1 MYPNTA
7 LSGLSG
13 NPQMMVLYNLSSL
26 FLAGDEKKGKTF
38 VMDSISDEGDQPW
51 QSYHTVFTNA
61 KAGDDLYNALFLI
74 TVGWLLFK
82 CLMVALVL
90 YLSLQAGEIYDL

>member
-74 TVGWLLFK
+74 TVG
-82 CLMVALVL
+82 
-90 YLSLQAGEIYDL
+90 